1 MWLDNRRNG
10 MKRDMDLIR
19 LILLE
24 IENSDE
30 EDVTNMMIDG
40 YSSEEIFYNAKLM
53 KNNNLIKICED
64 DILGNYYIG
73 SLTWYG
79 CDYLDKIRDNSN
91 WKKVKDII
99 KEKALPM
106 TFETVKSVATAVIS
120 AATEGAVS
128 AYLKNGN

>member
-1 MWLDNRRNG
+1 

-24 IENSDE
+24 IEKSDE
-30 EDVTNMMIDG
+30 EYVTNMMIDG
-40 YSSEEIFYNAKLM
+40 YSSKEVVYNAKLL
-53 KNNNLIKICED
+53 KQNNLIEVCKED
-64 DILGNYYIG
+64 IIGDYIIG

-106 TFETVKSVATAVIS
+106 TFETVKSVATAIIS
-120 AATEGAVS
+120 AATEGAVT
-128 AYLKNGN
+128 AYLYNGGEF